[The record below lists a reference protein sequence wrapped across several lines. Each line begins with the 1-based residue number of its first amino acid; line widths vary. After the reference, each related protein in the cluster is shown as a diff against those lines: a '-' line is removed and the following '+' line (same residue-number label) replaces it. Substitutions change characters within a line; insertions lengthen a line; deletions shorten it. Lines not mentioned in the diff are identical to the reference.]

1 MEGEKER
8 EIEMTW
14 FGYCFIHS
22 ALYVTHLINFIL
34 WQWISELVPA
44 YWFHTDVV
52 DLCSVCIYTSHIS
65 YIDMFIFSRFD

>member
-34 WQWISELVPA
+34 WQWIS
-44 YWFHTDVV
+44 
-52 DLCSVCIYTSHIS
+52 
-65 YIDMFIFSRFD
+65 